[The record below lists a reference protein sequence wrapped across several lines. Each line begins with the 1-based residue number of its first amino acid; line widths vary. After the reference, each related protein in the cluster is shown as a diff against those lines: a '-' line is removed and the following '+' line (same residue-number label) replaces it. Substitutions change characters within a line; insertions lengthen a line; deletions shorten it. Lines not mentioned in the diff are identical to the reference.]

1 MGAQLMAEIDV
12 LKRLPIFAGIE
23 LSKLKVLA
31 FTSERVS
38 FRTGETLFRQDE
50 EADAA
55 YVILEGHVG
64 IQVETLQG
72 PRTIATVGD
81 NGLVG
86 EIGILCDLP
95 RTATVRA
102 LGPVTTLR
110 IAKDQFF
117 RLIEAFPQIA
127 VSVMRDL
134 ALRLEKTTRELTDA
148 R

>member
-12 LKRLPIFAGIE
+12 LKRLPIFAGME
-23 LSKLKVLA
+23 LSNLKVLA

-55 YVILEGHVG
+55 YVILEGHVAV
-64 IQVETLQG
+64 QVETLQG

-102 LGPVTTLR
+102 LGTVSTLR
-110 IAKDQFF
+110 IDKDQFF